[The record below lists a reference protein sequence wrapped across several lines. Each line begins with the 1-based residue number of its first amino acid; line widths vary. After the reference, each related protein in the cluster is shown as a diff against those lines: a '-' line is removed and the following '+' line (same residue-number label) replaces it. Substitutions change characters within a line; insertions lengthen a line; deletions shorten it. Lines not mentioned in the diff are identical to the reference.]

1 MKDFYKRLSLPQG
14 ATEQQVRA
22 ALQAAAPDLRACA
35 EAILLEP
42 RRRRV
47 YDRNREL
54 LLTIAQLR
62 FDLGL
67 NYTRFWS
74 RREFK
79 DFWKV
84 PTFTPVSSEP
94 NIQKRPVDKM
104 MIAQAF
110 HTARHHSRHHAA
122 RWGWAWAV
130 GLLVLGASGLLI
142 VLWHASF

>member
-1 MKDFYKRLSLPQG
+1 MRDLYKRLDLPGQASGEQIRRSFG
-14 ATEQQVRA
+14 AAT
-22 ALQAAAPDLRACA
+22 PDLRASA
-35 EAILLEP
+35 ELILLDP

-47 YDRNREL
+47 YDRNRDL

-67 NYTRFWS
+67 SYTRFWS
-74 RREFK
+74 RRQFK

-84 PTFTPVSSEP
+84 PTFTPAPVQPEAP
-94 NIQKRPVDKM
+94 KRRVDTA

-110 HTARHHSRHHAA
+110 HTARHHGRHHAA
-122 RWGWAWAV
+122 RWGWCWAIT
-130 GLLVLGASGLLI
+130 LIVLALSVLLI

>member
-1 MKDFYKRLSLPQG
+1 MIDFYKRLNLSQG
-14 ATEQQVRA
+14 ATDQQIRAAVGGAEPDVRA
-22 ALQAAAPDLRACA
+22 GA

-74 RREFK
+74 RRQFK

-84 PTFTPVSSEP
+84 PTFPFASEVP
-94 NIQKRPVDKM
+94 EAPKRRVDKM

-110 HTARHHSRHHAA
+110 HTARHHSRRHAA
-122 RWGWAWAV
+122 RWGWAWAI
-130 GLLVLGASGLLI
+130 GLI
-142 VLWHASF
+142 VLAVSGLVFILWRASF

>member
-1 MKDFYKRLSLPQG
+1 MIDFYKRLNLPGG
-14 ATEQQVRA
+14 ATEQQIRS
-22 ALQAAAPDLRACA
+22 ALGTAAPDLRRVA
-35 EAILLEP
+35 ETILLDP

-74 RREFK
+74 RRQFK
-79 DFWKV
+79 DFWKM
-84 PTFTPVSSEP
+84 PTFPFASEAP
-94 NIQKRPVDKM
+94 EAPKRRVDKM

-122 RWGWAWAV
+122 RWGWLWAI
-130 GLLVLGASGLLI
+130 GLLVLGAAGLLV

>member
-1 MKDFYKRLSLPQG
+1 MRDLYKRLNLPDDAG
-14 ATEQQVRA
+14 EEQIRS
-22 ALQAAAPDLRACA
+22 ALKTAEPDLRESA
-35 EAILLEP
+35 EMILLEP

-47 YDRNREL
+47 YDRNRDL

-74 RREFK
+74 RRQYK

-84 PTFTPVSSEP
+84 PVFATPTPAPEAP
-94 NIQKRPVDKM
+94 KRPVDKM

-110 HTARHHSRHHAA
+110 HTAHHHSRHHAA
-122 RWGWAWAV
+122 RWGWLWAIV
-130 GLLVLGASGLLI
+130 LIVIGLCGLLTI
-142 VLWHASF
+142 LWRASF

>member
-1 MKDFYKRLSLPQG
+1 MKDLYKRLNLSGG
-14 ATEQQVRA
+14 ASEEHIRRA
-22 ALQAAAPDLRACA
+22 LGAAAPDLRDNA
-35 EAILLEP
+35 EAILLDP

-74 RREFK
+74 RRQFK

-84 PTFTPVSSEP
+84 PTFTAASEQP
-94 NIQKRPVDKM
+94 AAPKRGVDKM

-130 GLLVLGASGLLI
+130 GLLVLGAAGLLI